1 MQECQ
6 AQLRI
11 TLQRIAD
18 VESINVDLE
27 ARLEAQAKEYIE
39 LESDA
44 AESYSANVSTS
55 AFQQFLLVGSWQRE
69 HCSTFLFRTSFR
81 NSGIESVRHLVFLSF
96 PA

>member
-1 MQECQ
+1 MSTSHKDVYHAAEMQECR

-27 ARLEAQAKEYIE
+27 SRLEAQAKEYIQ

-44 AESYSANVSTS
+44 AKSYTA
-55 AFQQFLLVGSWQRE
+55 A
-69 HCSTFLFRTSFR
+69 
-81 NSGIESVRHLVFLSF
+81 
-96 PA
+96 A

>member
-1 MQECQ
+1 MPLTEGGMNSELGTEPTVESFGGGFFDRVASGASASHRDAYRAAEMQECQ

-44 AESYSANVSTS
+44 AESYTA
-55 AFQQFLLVGSWQRE
+55 A
-69 HCSTFLFRTSFR
+69 
-81 NSGIESVRHLVFLSF
+81 
-96 PA
+96 A

>member
-18 VESINVDLE
+18 VESITVDLE

-44 AESYSANVSTS
+44 AESYTA
-55 AFQQFLLVGSWQRE
+55 A
-69 HCSTFLFRTSFR
+69 
-81 NSGIESVRHLVFLSF
+81 
-96 PA
+96 A